1 MSQIPSDQRAVTAVR
16 QTRAASPT
24 AGLAQGGIAISNT
37 PTVQAVDSVSPIAS
51 QLAQVLSQ
59 AAGTVSQLGQQAE
72 LRRYRESVRLADLA
86 KMDDDARKEAEKRA
100 KDARDSMLKAQR
112 GAGRGTLENQLV
124 LFTDRTKSENAADL
138 SRTLMSDVQ
147 DAKQL
152 PAELESV
159 IRGYLPDDIDPEVA
173 TELIQDFV
181 PKFTNVIVARRREIG
196 TDQEKAVA
204 NGIGSDNARPT
215 AVPAEFWGSHTTF
228 LGGANYVGEDD
239 SYKSIVKSPLAAQA
253 DAGNVLLVEAV
264 VGLAPPKFKND
275 LLPLIDTAKK
285 AAQRIRNEQVDTI
298 QDALGRASVLYD
310 TIGNDEFSPRSRLA
324 FLNKAITDNPR
335 IAGELIGMRDTL
347 KGKIESD
354 EKKYAEEAT
363 KREDERSIAQQQFYI
378 QQFAADAVT
387 NNDAAFFLQDQEV
400 VRESDGNVVQTVS
413 GKQLLKDSMQRQ
425 FAIIDSNPNVD
436 QQTKTRQKLQ
446 KSSKLAYVD
455 DSWSNTLTSGHLEL
469 TRVSAQ
475 NTGGEFTVPESTRD
489 AVRLHLAMRDT
500 YQNAI
505 KFSNDKERLFY
516 DSVVANMLSP
526 NVGGNENAL
535 DAAIAKA
542 AFDSFNPID
551 ATLSDQAKEIG
562 LQLAEEASILPN
574 IFLPIANTFLPSSLE
589 FAPTSSLSTNFSNRG
604 TLEQAAA
611 RRITEL
617 RLARNP
623 NPEAEAE
630 RDLRARLI
638 NVKGFGFIMEEPIPK
653 VGDMSPAQQLSK
665 QIDALVELYGDVNR
679 DAKGNPMKD
688 IHVMAVQDP
697 ISKNI
702 YFIDYRTNSL
712 VRTGSD
718 DTGNDRF
725 VAPLTVEELGRRSQ
739 NASELNII
747 AASARSRAGA
757 QAVRQQ
763 RMNAIA
769 QQMGGNR
776 DAFPR

>member
-24 AGLAQGGIAISNT
+24 AGLAQSGIAISNT

-72 LRRYRESVRLADLA
+72 LARYRESVRLERE
-86 KMDDDARKEAEKRA
+86 ARMSEAERKDADARA
-100 KDARDSMLKAQR
+100 KDARDVVLKAQR
-112 GAGRGTLENQLV
+112 GAGKSTLEVQLQ
-124 LFTDRTKSENAADL
+124 LYQERLKSNSPEDL
-138 SRTLMSDVQ
+138 RRTLLSDVDEADKPQ
-147 DAKQL
+147 EMAQI
-152 PAELESV
+152 
-159 IRGYLPDDIDPEVA
+159 IRGYLPPDTDESLA
-173 TELIQDFV
+173 TELVQDFV
-181 PKFTNVIVARRREIG
+181 PRFVGAMAARDTQIR
-196 TDQEKAVA
+196 TQQQVNQADSM
-204 NGIGSDNARPT
+204 GSDNADSK
-215 AVPAEFWGSHTTF
+215 VPVSEVWQSLDTF
-228 LGGANYVGEDD
+228 VR
-239 SYKSIVKSPLAAQA
+239 SSPLVTRDDAYSRVVRAPAAA
-253 DAGNVLLVEAV
+253 AAEIGNVARVQEIYDN
-264 VGLAPPKFKND
+264 APPEFKND
-275 LLPLIDTAKK
+275 LLPLIDNARK
-285 AAQRIRNEQVDTI
+285 AEQRIRNEQVDTI
-298 QDALGRASVLYD
+298 QDALGRAAVKYD
-310 TIGNDEFSPRSRLA
+310 AEGRSQFSPRSRLA
-324 FLNKAITDNPR
+324 FLDQAITDNPR
-335 IAGELIGMRDTL
+335 IAGELIGMRTTL
-347 KGKIESD
+347 KDKIESD

-400 VRESDGNVVQTVS
+400 VRESDGNVVQTVN

-425 FAIIDSNPNVD
+425 FAIIDSD
-436 QQTKTRQKLQ
+436 QNIDPQTKTRQKLE
-446 KSSKLAYVD
+446 KSRQLAYVD
-455 DSWSNTLTSGHLEL
+455 DSWSRSHASGYLA
-469 TRVSAQ
+469 VSQASVQ
-475 NTGGEFTVPESTRD
+475 NTGGAFTVPEATRE

-500 YQNAI
+500 YPNAVELHG
-505 KFSNDKERLFY
+505 DERLFY
-516 DSVVANMLSP
+516 DRVVANMLNP
-526 NVGGNENAL
+526 NVGGNENVL

-542 AFDSFNPID
+542 AVDSLTPVD

-589 FAPTSSLSTNFSNRG
+589 FAPTSSLSTNFSNQG

-617 RLARNP
+617 RLARHP
-623 NPEAEAE
+623 NPEKEAE

-653 VGDMSPAQQLSK
+653 VGNMGPAQQLSK

-679 DAKGNPMKD
+679 DADGNPMKD

-697 ISKNI
+697 ISKYI
-702 YFIDYRTNSL
+702 RFFDYRTNSL

>member
-1 MSQIPSDQRAVTAVR
+1 MSEAERE
-16 QTRAASPT
+16 
-24 AGLAQGGIAISNT
+24 
-37 PTVQAVDSVSPIAS
+37 
-51 QLAQVLSQ
+51 Q
-59 AAGTVSQLGQQAE
+59 AAKQAKAA
-72 LRRYRESVRLADLA
+72 RE
-86 KMDDDARKEAEKRA
+86 
-100 KDARDSMLKAQR
+100 SMLKAQR

-173 TELIQDFV
+173 TELLQDFV
-181 PKFTNVIVARRREIG
+181 PRFTNVIVARRREIG
-196 TDQEKAVA
+196 TNQEKAVA

-239 SYKSIVKSPLAAQA
+239 SYKSIVKTPLAAQA

-310 TIGNDEFSPRSRLA
+310 TSGNDEFSPRSRLA

-347 KGKIESD
+347 KGKIEGD

-363 KREDERSIAQQQFYI
+363 KRQDERSVAEQQFYI

-400 VRESDGNVVQTVS
+400 VRESDGRAVQTIS
-413 GKQLLKDSMQRQ
+413 GQQLLKDSMRRQ
-425 FAIIDSNPNVD
+425 FAIIDSDPNVD

-446 KSSKLAYVD
+446 KSSQLAYVD
-455 DSWSNTLTSGHLEL
+455 DSWSNTLTSGYLEV
-469 TRVSAQ
+469 TDTSVQ
-475 NTGGEFTVPESTRD
+475 NTGGAFTVPEATRE

-500 YQNAI
+500 YRNAV
-505 KFSNDKERLFY
+505 KFSSDKERFFY
-516 DSVVANMLSP
+516 DRVVTNLLNP

-542 AFDSFNPID
+542 AVNSFSTVDTNPTD
-551 ATLSDQAKEIG
+551 KVKDIG

-589 FAPTSSLSTNFSNRG
+589 FTPTSSLNTNFSNQG
-604 TLEQAAA
+604 TLTQAAS
-611 RRITEL
+611 RRLAEL
-617 RLARNP
+617 RLADHP
-623 NPEAEAE
+623 DPEKETE
-630 RDLRARLI
+630 RDLRSRLI
-638 NVKGFGFIMEEPIPK
+638 NVKGFGFIMERPIPK
-653 VGDMSPAQQLSK
+653 VGSMSPAQQLSK
-665 QIDALVELYGDVNR
+665 QVDALVEQYADVNR
-679 DAKGNPMKD
+679 DADGNPMKD
-688 IHVMAVQDP
+688 IHVMPVQDP
-697 ISKNI
+697 TTG
-702 YFIDYRTNSL
+702 FIRFFDYRTNSL
-712 VRTGSD
+712 VRTGTD
-718 DTGNDRF
+718 ETGNDRF
-725 VAPLTVEELGRRSQ
+725 VAPLTVEELGRRSRGDETAQ
-739 NASELNII
+739 TI
-747 AASARSRAGA
+747 AASRAATLKRVQDKQDERLARMAEAARGNSEASRELYYRRGY
-757 QAVRQQ
+757 
-763 RMNAIA
+763 
-769 QQMGGNR
+769 
-776 DAFPR
+776 